1 MHVKKGDK
9 VIILAGKDKGVEG
22 AIVKSFPKMNKV
34 VVAGA
39 NKVKKNQR
47 PTKAGQKGQVIERE
61 MPIHVSN
68 VELVTSKKS

>member
-9 VIILAGKDKGVEG
+9 VIILAGKDKGTEG
-22 AIVKSFPKMNKV
+22 AVIKALPKMNKV

-47 PTKAGQKGQVIERE
+47 PTKSGQKGQIVERE
-61 MPIHVSN
+61 MPIDVSN
-68 VELVTSKKS
+68 VALVSASK